1 MNKLTLL
8 EGGKAVP
15 YELSRDELTIGRHPE
30 CDIFLNSDMVSRR
43 HARVYTN
50 GGQVF
55 IEDLGSGNG
64 TFINGQRVNQPTAI
78 KNEDRV
84 KIGPILFRFDSTQA
98 MNKTAPIPLLSSV
111 PDGTLLSIDFD
122 FTPDDAEQPTIMDT
136 VENSGTYID
145 FDSQPEEKL
154 RGIIEISRALAGTVD
169 LEVLLPKILDVLFEV
184 FPNADRGCI
193 LLKDK
198 QTAQMFPRAYK
209 TRRGK
214 DDEAVRLSKTI
225 LNKVLEEKAG
235 ILSADASSDSRFES
249 SASIS
254 DLTIRSMMCVP
265 MLDLQGNPQGVISID
280 TQNPLHRFKGE
291 DLDLLNVV
299 AAQAALSY
307 ENATLMVS
315 YMEKK
320 RQDREMDIARNVQ
333 HALLPKS
340 FPEINGYEFYASY
353 DSAQA
358 VGGDYYDAIRLSP
371 TKICLAFGDVA
382 GKGVPAS
389 LVMSRISSVV
399 ESTMGFVEDVRKAIK
414 RINNLMCS
422 NAVEGRF
429 VTFVLLV
436 IDTKK
441 NTLSLANAGHMPPL
455 IKKPDGVLEELGESE
470 VGIPIGVLE
479 DFEYEV
485 VTRKLEPGE
494 VFVIYTDGVSEAMN
508 ANNELY
514 GIERLKET
522 ILTSSAE
529 PVSLAQTILKDVRT
543 HANGRPQN
551 DDITLMTFGRVQN

>member
-15 YELSRDELTIGRHPE
+15 YELSLDEMTIGRHPD
-30 CDIFLNSDMVSRR
+30 CHIFLNSDMVSRR
-43 HARVYTN
+43 HARVFTKS
-50 GGQVF
+50 GQVF

-64 TFINGQRVNQPTAI
+64 TFVNGKRISQPTAI

-84 KIGPILFRFDSTQA
+84 KVGPILFRYDSQQNMT
-98 MNKTAPIPLLSSV
+98 KTAPLPMLASV
-111 PDGTLLSIDFD
+111 AEGSTIAINFD
-122 FTPDDAEQPTIMDT
+122 YTPDDAEQPTIMGT
-136 VENSGTYID
+136 VQNSGTFVG
-145 FDSQPEEKL
+145 FDSQPAEKL
-154 RGIIEISRALAGTVD
+154 KGIIEISRALAGTVD
-169 LEVLLPKILDVLFEV
+169 LDVLLPKILDVLFEV

-193 LLKDK
+193 LLKDAG
-198 QTAQMFPRAYK
+198 TGHMYPRAYK
-209 TRRGK
+209 TRRGG
-214 DDEAVRLSKTI
+214 DEETVRLSKTI

-235 ILSADASSDSRFES
+235 ILSADATSDARFES

-265 MLDLQGNPQGVISID
+265 MLDLEGNPQGVISID
-280 TQNPLHRFKGE
+280 TQNPLHRFKSE

-315 YMEKK
+315 FMEKK

-333 HALLPKS
+333 QALLPKTL
-340 FPEINGYEFYASY
+340 PETDGYEFYASY

-358 VGGDYYDAIRLSP
+358 VGGDYYDAFQLSP
-371 TKICLAFGDVA
+371 NKICLAFGDVA

-399 ESTMGFVEDVRKAIK
+399 ESTMGFIDDVAKAIYK
-414 RINNLMCS
+414 INNLMCT

-429 VTFVLLV
+429 VTFILLV

-441 NTLSLANAGHMPPL
+441 HLMTIANAGHMPLL
-455 IKKPDGVLEELGESE
+455 IKKVDGTLEELGEDE
-470 VGIPIGVLE
+470 VGIPIGVME
-479 DFEYEV
+479 DFEYQT

-494 VFVIYTDGVSEAMN
+494 VFIIYTDGVSEAMDP
-508 ANNELY
+508 NNELY
-514 GIERLKET
+514 GIERLKN
-522 ILTSSAE
+522 LTLASSSE
-529 PVSLAQTILKDVRT
+529 PVTLAQTILKDVKS
-543 HANGRPQN
+543 HAAGRAQN
-551 DDITLMTFGRVQN
+551 DDITLMTFGRVLN